1 MHIRNHNIDSAI
13 LILKHACNKPI
24 RRREDNNSLQ
34 NNIRAWSLLIDLLE
48 NQNDFENTKMAYDRV
63 MHLKIATPGT
73 VLNFADFLQRNNFFE
88 ESFRMY
94 ERAVLMFD
102 WPRVYEIWIIYLTK
116 MIERYAATKVERIRH
131 LF

>member
-1 MHIRNHNIDSAI
+1 M
-13 LILKHACNKPI
+13 
-24 RRREDNNSLQ
+24 
-34 NNIRAWSLLIDLLE
+34 LE

-88 ESFRMY
+88 ESFRVY
-94 ERAVLMFD
+94 ERAVIMFD

-116 MIERYAATKVERIRH
+116 MIEKYAATKVERIRH